1 MVECCDN
8 ELTKRYVK
16 QQMTYKNHKF
26 ETICMTKVVTNCQ
39 KWNDKDEMTNL
50 NERDNKKW
58 QQNRLNNNDFNWY
71 DSCYIAFWNVL

>member
-8 ELTKRYVK
+8 ELTKTIVHVK

-39 KWNDKDEMTNL
+39 KYVKIKWQILMKEITRN
-50 NERDNKKW
+50 DNKIDSTTMTLIDNK
-58 QQNRLNNNDFNWY
+58 LNKT
-71 DSCYIAFWNVL
+71 